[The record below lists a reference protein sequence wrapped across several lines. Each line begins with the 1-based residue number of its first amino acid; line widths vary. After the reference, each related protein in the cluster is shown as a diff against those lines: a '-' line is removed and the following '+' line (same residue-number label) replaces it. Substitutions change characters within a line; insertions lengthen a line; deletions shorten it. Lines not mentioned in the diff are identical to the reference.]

1 MKKFFS
7 MMLALV
13 AAFTFVAC
21 GEEPTDKVALA
32 TPSVKVEAV
41 TSEGFT
47 LSWAAVENAASYDV
61 EINGEVNNTTTAGY
75 TATGLTPGQY
85 TVRVKAVAAAGSAYA
100 DSEYAVTLVTVE
112 LGAGVDWFSQELFLD
127 SVEAEY
133 VHPFN
138 AVFFKWT
145 GEDLKFI
152 DFSLFVAAESYNIK
166 DEDLLAGKYDDY
178 MFEADAEFI
187 QTIATEGSIEL
198 YFSGLD
204 QNVEYEMIAIVEN
217 KAGNRIVERDIIS
230 TEVLDNAVF
239 EAWKAGWTGQW
250 TAVCQNTFQW
260 YVEGTSI
267 GFQLTEDSQEFA
279 ITFQSVEEEPEVM
292 LVFGLSKIFPDYE
305 ALAMIDSATGALA
318 VYGGIALGEAD
329 ADGYVPTWLAF
340 GENEGAL
347 IPVSGQFP
355 VYQFNREGDTITS
368 QLYSIPLN
376 DDTLFNC
383 LHMDIYALGSQY
395 INVYLGEDDF
405 PANLYAG
412 NIAMTR
418 SSASAQMAA
427 AKSVVFPAHMATGV
441 ELRK

>member
-166 DEDLLAGKYDDY
+166 DEDLLAGKYDKY
-178 MFEADAEFI
+178 MIEADAEFI

-198 YFSGLD
+198 FFSGLD

-260 YVEGTSI
+260 YVEGTDI

-279 ITFQSVEEEPEVM
+279 ITFQSVEDQPEVM

-305 ALAMIDSATGALA
+305 ALARVDSATGVLD
-318 VYGGIALGEAD
+318 VYAGIELGQAD
-329 ADGYVPTWLAF
+329 DKGYVPTWLAF

-368 QLYSIPLN
+368 KLYTIPLN

-383 LHMDIYALGSQY
+383 LHMDIYALGE
-395 INVYLGEDDF
+395 YLNLYLDEDDF

>member
-1 MKKFFS
+1 

-21 GEEPTDKVALA
+21 SEEPADKVALA

-127 SVEAEY
+127 SIEAEF

-152 DFSLFVAAESYNIK
+152 NFSLFVAAESYNIK

-178 MFEADAEFI
+178 MFEADAEFL

-260 YVEGTSI
+260 YIEGTVEGTSSI
-267 GFQLTEDSQEFA
+267 GFQLTEDTQEFT
-279 ITFQSVEEEPEVM
+279 ITFQSVAEEPEMM

-305 ALAMIDSATGALA
+305 ALAVIDSATGALD
-318 VYGGIALGEAD
+318 VYAGVELGEAD
-329 ADGYVPTWLAF
+329 ADGYVPMWLAF

-347 IPVSGQFP
+347 IPVKGQFP
-355 VYQFNREGDTITS
+355 VYQFNREGDTIS
-368 QLYSIPLN
+368 SKLYTI
-376 DDTLFNC
+376 TLSDETPFHS
-383 LHMDIYALGSQY
+383 LHMDIYAVGDPY

-427 AKSVVFPAHMATGV
+427 AKSVVFPRHMATGV